1 VVIQRDGARHELV
14 SQEEGN
20 VAAVTRLI
28 TYVDLD
34 EAATDAQHM
43 SVTARLEAAL
53 AEDRSLVLLDDR
65 GWGWT
70 SSAPAGTQLRIS
82 AEEIERDARTVV
94 GPDEPNGGETREQM
108 AASHW
113 NFLANILKRRGVD
126 VEARELER
134 LSHDVVLS
142 EHLRARIRDQ

>member
-1 VVIQRDGARHELV
+1 MAIQRDGSSHELV
-14 SQEEGN
+14 SREEGN
-20 VAAVTRLI
+20 VTAVTRLI

-53 AEDRSLVLLDDR
+53 ADDRSLVLLDDR
-65 GWGWT
+65 GWT
-70 SSAPAGTQLRIS
+70 SSVPTGTQLRIS
-82 AEEIERDARTVV
+82 AEEIEVDARLVV

-108 AASHW
+108 AARHW
-113 NFLANILKRRGVD
+113 NFLADILKRQGVD
-126 VEARELER
+126 VEARELEW

-142 EHLRARIRDQ
+142 EHLRARIRD